1 MNIPTYHS
9 GEGWYPDSE
18 PDVNDDYIDDEDEDV
33 DVNWVNDITP
43 IEQENINEEIRQIK
57 KIIQEEVCNQN

>member
-9 GEGWYPDSE
+9 GEGWYPEEE
-18 PDVNDDYIDDEDEDV
+18 PDVNDDYIDDDDDIDV
-33 DVNWVNDITP
+33 DWVNDITP

-57 KIIQEEVCNQN
+57 QILKKI